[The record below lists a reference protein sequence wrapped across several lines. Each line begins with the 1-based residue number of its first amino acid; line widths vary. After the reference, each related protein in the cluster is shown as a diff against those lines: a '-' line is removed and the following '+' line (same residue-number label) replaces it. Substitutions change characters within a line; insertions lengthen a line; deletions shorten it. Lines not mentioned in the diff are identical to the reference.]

1 MYLYNEILLS
11 REKKQ
16 TPDTGMNLENSVLSG
31 KNINSLYQIIEKAN
45 DSTVTVN
52 RSVVAW
58 TWGQAGLTAEGI
70 WKLFGVTEIVYDFT
84 MK

>member
-31 KNINSLYQIIEKAN
+31 KNIKNSLRQIIEKAN
-45 DSTVTVN
+45 DSAVTAN

-58 TWGQAGLTAEGI
+58 NWGQAGLTAEGI
-70 WKLFGVTEIVYDFT
+70 RTLFGVDGNSL
-84 MK
+84 